1 MQEFMS
7 GILVGLALAA
17 PVGPVGILCIR
28 LALTQGRWPATAAG
42 LGAATAD
49 AIFGAI
55 AGLGLILIQT
65 FIADNQSTL
74 SFVGG
79 LIVMTLGVV
88 TLRTPAV
95 LDSRHTSLVSL
106 AKDFATTFSMAIVNP
121 ATMVAA
127 FGLIAALDPLGANTT
142 TFAGALF
149 IGGVFAGSTLW
160 WLCLASIAV
169 SLRSRMVKNLAWI
182 NKVSGGLFLAFG
194 GVLLAQV
201 FLGAS

>member
-1 MQEFMS
+1 MHEFLS

-17 PVGPVGILCIR
+17 PVGPVGIICIR

-49 AIFGAI
+49 ALFGAVS
-55 AGLGLILIQT
+55 GLGLILIQT

-79 LIVMTLGVV
+79 LIVMTLGIT
-88 TLRTPAV
+88 TLRSPAE
-95 LDSRHTSLVSL
+95 LDDQPASLMTF
-106 AKDFATTFSMAIVNP
+106 AKNFVTTFSLAIVNP

-127 FGLIAALDPLGANTT
+127 FGLIAALDPLGKNTT
-142 TFAGALF
+142 GYSATFL
-149 IGGVFAGSTLW
+149 IIGVFAGSTLW

-169 SLRSRMVKNLAWI
+169 SLRNRMIKHLAWI
-182 NKVSGGLFLAFG
+182 NRISGGLFLAFG
-194 GVLLAQV
+194 AALLAQV
-201 FLGAS
+201 LLGRA